1 MSNNYFRTYNSG
13 QTKVTRGLLILIIE
27 GSSSKYRAAKSPEL
41 TSIINDA
48 KEEVILE
55 DRASNDVLNT
65 KISNNSRQTLPQS
78 SGLTSIITYAK
89 GDVSLEERS
98 SNDGL
103 NKNISNGTRL
113 TPPET
118 EG

>member
-1 MSNNYFRTYNSG
+1 MSNNYFRTYK
-13 QTKVTRGLLILIIE
+13 TKVTRRLLSLIIE
-27 GSSSKYRAAKSPEL
+27 GSTSKYRAAKSPGL

-78 SGLTSIITYAK
+78 SGLTSIISDAK
-89 GDVSLEERS
+89 GEVSLEERS

-103 NKNISNGTRL
+103 NKNISNGSRL